1 MNFMKMIKQMG
12 WLLVALSGASAF
24 AATERLQVGEQWA
37 VCVYCGASDRTAA
50 KYTEAAWEMGEAIA
64 RQRWTLVWG
73 GSKTGLMGAV
83 ARGAKESGGRVVG
96 VLPEF
101 IRQWEVAYE
110 EADEL
115 MTVTTMHERKML
127 LQARSDAFV
136 ILPGGLGTLDELG
149 DTLRAEG
156 AEPVEEAD
164 RGGESGRV
172 LRRATG
178 VFGANGGGEVQSR
191 GGARAFDRGARR
203 GGGGGGVAAAA
214 AGGWA
219 DGAMTD
225 GGRKTTKA
233 KRKKLPKRRS
243 SGFRVGQANRTGEGV
258 RSTVV
263 FNAAPGS

>member
-1 MNFMKMIKQMG
+1 MG
-12 WLLVALSGASAF
+12 WLLVVLSTVSAL

-50 KYTEAAWEMGEAIA
+50 KYTEAAREMGEGIA

-83 ARGAKESGGRVVG
+83 ARGAKEAGGRVVG

-101 IRQWEVAYE
+101 IREWEVAYE

-149 DTLRAEG
+149 DTLELRALSLLKKPIVIVNQDGYYDALLAFLERTVEEKFSRAEAREQLIVVSDV
-156 AEPVEEAD
+156 AEAVTALQKRQPLA
-164 RGGESGRV
+164 GR
-172 LRRATG
+172 
-178 VFGANGGGEVQSR
+178 N
-191 GGARAFDRGARR
+191 AR
-203 GGGGGGVAAAA
+203 
-214 AGGWA
+214 
-219 DGAMTD
+219 
-225 GGRKTTKA
+225 
-233 KRKKLPKRRS
+233 
-243 SGFRVGQANRTGEGV
+243 
-258 RSTVV
+258 
-263 FNAAPGS
+263 